1 MNISQSRKSYLD
13 NLRAFLVILV
23 IVHHAGQAY
32 GPGGGW
38 PVIDGEPVRWLG
50 TFFSINAAFFM
61 GLFFFISGYVMPGA
75 YDKYGAGGF
84 LKSKVMRLVIPLAVV
99 SLGIFLPINY
109 AIGHYTSFDTY
120 VSYLMTG
127 DGVQSIIAH
136 LWFVQH
142 LFIYSV
148 VFAAVVYI
156 TRKIRPRPESEPSRA
171 EFSPVTLYA
180 AAAVLLVSV
189 ALLSF
194 AVRAA
199 YPIDRWIVLAGC
211 VRCEPAHLPQYA
223 VFFFLGTLCGRF
235 GIIERVR
242 AIDGKLFGAAALIV
256 IAVRIAGGDRWFHV
270 SPAAYAFIESAL
282 AVTVSGGLLF
292 LFRDHMRMRN
302 GVSRFFSDNS
312 YGVYLYH
319 VFPMVGMQMAIVG
332 MNIGGNAKFALISV
346 LSVIMSYTAVWLLR
360 LIPALRKCM

>member
-1 MNISQSRKSYLD
+1 MNIPQSRKSYLD
-13 NLRAFLVILV
+13 NLRAFLIILV

-99 SLGIFLPINY
+99 SFGIFVPINY
-109 AIGHYTSFDTY
+109 AIGNYPSFGSY
-120 VSYLMTG
+120 VSHLMTH
-127 DGVQSIIAH
+127 DGVQSIVGH

-142 LFIYSV
+142 LFIYSA
-148 VFAAVVYI
+148 VFAAAVFI
-156 TRKIRPRPESEPSRA
+156 KRKIRPRPESEPSRA
-171 EFSPVTLYA
+171 QISPLALCA
-180 AAAVLLVSV
+180 AAAVLFVSV
-189 ALLSF
+189 ALLSS
-194 AVRAA
+194 AVRGE
-199 YPIDRWIVLAGC
+199 YPIDRWIVLAGY

-223 VFFFLGTLCGRF
+223 IFFILGALCGRF

-256 IAVRIAGGDRWFHV
+256 IAVRIAGGDRWFHT
-270 SPAAYAFIESAL
+270 SQLAYAFIESAI

-292 LFRDHMRMRN
+292 FFRDHMRMRN
-302 GVSRFFSDNS
+302 GASRFFSDNA

-319 VFPMVGMQMAIVG
+319 VFPMVGMQMTIAG
-332 MNIGGNAKFALISV
+332 WTIGGNAKFALISI
-346 LSVIMSYTAVWLLR
+346 LSILMSYTAVWLLR
-360 LIPALRKCM
+360 LIPAVRKCV

>member
-1 MNISQSRKSYLD
+1 MNISHTRKSYLD
-13 NLRAFLVILV
+13 NLRAFLIILV

-32 GPGGGW
+32 GPGGAW

-84 LKSKVMRLVIPLAVV
+84 LKSKVMRLVVPLAVV
-99 SLGIFLPINY
+99 SLGIFVPINY
-109 AIGHYTSFDTY
+109 ALGHYASFGAY
-120 VSYLMTG
+120 ISYLTTH
-127 DGVQSIIAH
+127 DGVQSIVAH

-148 VFAAVVYI
+148 AFAAVVYVI
-156 TRKIRPRPESEPSRA
+156 RKIRPRPAGEPSRA
-171 EFSPVTLYA
+171 QISPLALYV

-194 AVRAA
+194 AVRAE
-199 YPIDRWIVLAGC
+199 YPIDRWIVLAGY

-223 VFFFLGTLCGRF
+223 LLFITGTVCGRF
-235 GIIERVR
+235 GIVDRVR
-242 AIDGKLFGAAALIV
+242 AIDGKLFVAAALIV
-256 IAVRIAGGDRWFHV
+256 LAVRIAGGDRWFHA
-270 SPAAYAFIESAL
+270 SPLAYAWIESAL

-292 LFRDHMRMRN
+292 LFRDFVNMRN
-302 GVSRFFSDNS
+302 GVTRFFSDNA

-319 VFPMVGMQMAIVG
+319 VFPMVGMQMAIAGMKVG
-332 MNIGGNAKFALISV
+332 GEAKFALISV
-346 LSVIMSYTAVWLLR
+346 LSIAASYTAVWLLR
-360 LIPALRKCM
+360 LIPAVRKCV